1 MDQLLRNAAALGCVF
16 MLQQQTMQQDAI
28 ALQVL
33 RKRLRKGRRRP
44 RRYWVR
50 PWLQAERRLLY
61 GHYTRLLNEL
71 RMEDTT
77 AFFNFLRVTPEF
89 FDELLQRLAPRLTKD
104 DTNARRALEPGL
116 KLACTIRHLAAGDR
130 YPSLSY
136 SFRVARE
143 TICKFIPEVCQAIV
157 DEYANEVIQCP
168 TTEQEWRAIAEE
180 YERRW
185 NVPHVMGALDGKH
198 VALRKPENSG
208 SLYHN
213 YKHFFSVVLMALVD
227 ANYRFLWIDT
237 GAQGHMSDAQIYN
250 ASELKET
257 VESGQIGFPPPEPMT
272 NDNQNMPYFMI
283 GDDAFALRTHMM
295 KPYSR
300 KNLNRTERIY
310 NYRISRARRVV
321 ENAFG
326 ILAAR
331 FQCLLGTLQ
340 QQPDVVRNIIE
351 TCVCLHNLIGI
362 RHPAM
367 HHGQLDTEDTDH
379 NIIPGEW
386 RNMAPMHEVPTQ
398 RGPFRD
404 TAEAKAQRETL
415 RLYFNNPLGG
425 AVPWQERMI

>member
-1 MDQLLRNAAALGCVF
+1 MDQLLRNTAALGCVF

-28 ALQVL
+28 VLQVL
-33 RKRLRKGRRRP
+33 RKRLRKRRRRP
-44 RRYWVR
+44 RSYWVR

-213 YKHFFSVVLMALVD
+213 YKHFFS
-227 ANYRFLWIDT
+227 
-237 GAQGHMSDAQIYN
+237 
-250 ASELKET
+250 
-257 VESGQIGFPPPEPMT
+257 
-272 NDNQNMPYFMI
+272 
-283 GDDAFALRTHMM
+283 
-295 KPYSR
+295 
-300 KNLNRTERIY
+300 
-310 NYRISRARRVV
+310 
-321 ENAFG
+321 
-326 ILAAR
+326 
-331 FQCLLGTLQ
+331 
-340 QQPDVVRNIIE
+340 
-351 TCVCLHNLIGI
+351 
-362 RHPAM
+362 
-367 HHGQLDTEDTDH
+367 
-379 NIIPGEW
+379 
-386 RNMAPMHEVPTQ
+386 
-398 RGPFRD
+398 
-404 TAEAKAQRETL
+404 
-415 RLYFNNPLGG
+415 
-425 AVPWQERMI
+425 